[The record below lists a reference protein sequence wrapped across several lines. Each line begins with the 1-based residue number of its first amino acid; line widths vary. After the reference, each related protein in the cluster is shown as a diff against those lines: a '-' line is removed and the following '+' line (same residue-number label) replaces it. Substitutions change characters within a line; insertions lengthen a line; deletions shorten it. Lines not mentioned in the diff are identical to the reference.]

1 MNNLAG
7 YGICPQDKTVKTALQ
22 EKKIFTEGYSLGVW
36 ARGNTKIGTKKRKIK
51 VTLTKSEMYKSIQ
64 QWSKAFIY
72 LFVCLAMV
80 GVPD

>member
-36 ARGNTKIGTKKRKIK
+36 ARGNTKIGTKKEK
-51 VTLTKSEMYKSIQ
+51 
-64 QWSKAFIY
+64 
-72 LFVCLAMV
+72 
-80 GVPD
+80 